1 MGLSWCTVCFFSFGI
16 FYDDVTP
23 RVLEI
28 IEFWKKFLEDIG
40 NAFYDVKF
48 AGLFYKNLNHLTGEE
63 MLIKISQNHHFLK
76 FLAEQIF
83 FKMRSFLNGLSYR
96 YQIGPKL
103 KLICSNFKKYKEG
116 NFSLVLFYIRHE
128 GKWCLN
134 WNFDQDLIQRSLN
147 HLRYEMSISTQVVP
161 KTPSKYLPFE
171 PNLVSVAQTV

>member
-1 MGLSWCTVCFFSFGI
+1 MHNPITSCQISFSTTYVFAHVCETDGEKNGSCRVTESERNRMSNRPSDDAIEKVITVCFFSFGI

-83 FKMRSFLNGLSYR
+83 FKLLSFLNGLS
-96 YQIGPKL
+96 
-103 KLICSNFKKYKEG
+103 
-116 NFSLVLFYIRHE
+116 
-128 GKWCLN
+128 
-134 WNFDQDLIQRSLN
+134 
-147 HLRYEMSISTQVVP
+147 
-161 KTPSKYLPFE
+161 
-171 PNLVSVAQTV
+171 